1 MELTAKQKRFIEEYL
16 IDLNA
21 TRAYKAAGYSVKSDN
36 AAAVEGHKLLR
47 NPKIASE
54 VQKSMDDRSERT
66 KITADK
72 VLQEFAKIGFAK
84 ITDYL
89 KVNTAERVVDY
100 KEDEDE
106 EGNITRRPIFDMV
119 QSVEIFDTDEVDS
132 IKMDAVAEITETK
145 YGISLKLHDKV
156 SALEKIGRHLG
167 MFKDKIE
174 HSGGVSHTHSHDLRN
189 LSPEELMA
197 LERILAKSTADTR

>member
-1 MELTAKQKRFIEEYL
+1 MALTAKQQLFVKEYL

-47 NPKIASE
+47 NPKIAAE
-54 VQKSMDDRSERT
+54 VQKAMDERSERT
-66 KITADK
+66 KITADR
-72 VLQEFAKIGFAK
+72 VLKELAKIGFAN

-89 KVNTAERVVDY
+89 KVKTSERVVER
-100 KEDEDE
+100 KTVTDE
-106 EGNITRRPIFDMV
+106 EGNETLVPVFDMV
-119 QSVEIFDTDEVDS
+119 QSVELFDTDDIDR

-174 HSGGVSHTHSHDLRN
+174 HSGGVNHTHSHDLRK
-189 LSPEELMA
+189 LSPEELKA
-197 LERILAKSTADTR
+197 LEQILTKSTADTG